1 MQNKYFSRFFAAQE
15 LEKLFALATLTG
27 AATQQTEE
35 VVKSIRL
42 KREIEVE
49 QYELKEMIR
58 KYSMHH

>member
-15 LEKLFALATLTG
+15 LEKLFDLTTYTG
-27 AATQQTEE
+27 TATQQREE
-35 VVKSIRL
+35 VIKSLRM